1 MVSQQGDEMKFLGF
15 EEWSGTRRE
24 VKFEAEAQLRAIVAA
39 DTAYQAE
46 SATRGGVCESSATE
60 DAQEAAESVTK
71 KRDARLAEIDG
82 PRHAAAAQTH
92 HALLEALRTAAA
104 AFSSVYTDTRN
115 FEDARESFGRT
126 EGVRHGLRVT
136 DGDINLHLDALLGRL
151 NAILQPV
158 APRAA
163 TPRPPLARPDFGAML
178 SRFFGRA

>member
-1 MVSQQGDEMKFLGF
+1 MTTTTETKMKFCF
-15 EEWSGTRRE
+15 EEWSGTRR
-24 VKFEAEAQLRAIVAA
+24 KAALEAEAQLRAIVAA
-39 DTAYQAE
+39 DTAFQQE
-46 SATRGGVCESSATE
+46 SAARGGVCTSVLTE
-60 DAQEAAESVTK
+60 DAQQAAETVMKT
-71 KRDARLAEIDG
+71 RAARLAEIDG

-104 AFSSVYTDTRN
+104 AFSSAYTDTRN

-126 EGVRHGLRVT
+126 EGIRHGERVT
-136 DGDINLHLDALLGRL
+136 DGDLGLHLDALLGRL